1 MGNICSTQRCLNNL
15 LLSHFSHVQL
25 CVTPETAAHQAP
37 LSLGFSR
44 QEHWS
49 GLPFPSPMHGSEREV
64 AQSCPTLCNP
74 MDCSPPG
81 SSIHAGSYNYEVPCI
96 HMGFPGGLVGKEST
110 CNAGDLDSIP
120 GLGRPSGR
128 GHGNPLLYSY
138 LGESPWTEEPGRLQ
152 SMGPQSQ
159 TRLSTQPPW
168 FLKVG
173 RPASFPFLYK

>member
-1 MGNICSTQRCLNNL
+1 MFNILQAL
-15 LLSHFSHVQL
+15 LKNSLICNSRPWFNSWLGKIPWRRDRLSIPVF
-25 CVTPETAAHQAP
+25 T
-37 LSLGFSR
+37 
-44 QEHWS
+44 
-49 GLPFPSPMHGSEREV
+49 
-64 AQSCPTLCNP
+64 
-74 MDCSPPG
+74 
-81 SSIHAGSYNYEVPCI
+81 
-96 HMGFPGGLVGKEST
+96 GFPGGLVGKEST

>member
-1 MGNICSTQRCLNNL
+1 MFNILQSL
-15 LLSHFSHVQL
+15 LKNSIICNSRPWFNSWLGKIPWRRDRLSIPVF
-25 CVTPETAAHQAP
+25 T
-37 LSLGFSR
+37 
-44 QEHWS
+44 
-49 GLPFPSPMHGSEREV
+49 
-64 AQSCPTLCNP
+64 
-74 MDCSPPG
+74 
-81 SSIHAGSYNYEVPCI
+81 
-96 HMGFPGGLVGKEST
+96 GFPGGLVGKEST

>member
-1 MGNICSTQRCLNNL
+1 MFNILQSL
-15 LLSHFSHVQL
+15 LKNSIICNSRPWFNSWLGKIPWRRDRLSIPVF
-25 CVTPETAAHQAP
+25 T
-37 LSLGFSR
+37 
-44 QEHWS
+44 
-49 GLPFPSPMHGSEREV
+49 
-64 AQSCPTLCNP
+64 
-74 MDCSPPG
+74 
-81 SSIHAGSYNYEVPCI
+81 
-96 HMGFPGGLVGKEST
+96 GFPGALVGKEST